1 MFLFNY
7 TSLKTRETRIY
18 DIGGSKISGGI
29 GVDFLKIVVPTTL
42 IAIALGTI
50 LGFIFGIS
58 FFNPFA
64 ENFKL
69 GWTAFWIIFGIGIGC
84 ALWYIQFA
92 GYRLYEYLIAYLRP
106 KKVYKNDP
114 RKTQVKFTD
123 VKIKSVVKKIL

>member
-18 DIGGSKISGGI
+18 DIGGSKINGGI

-42 IAIALGTI
+42 IAIVLGTV

-58 FFNPFA
+58 FFNPFS

-69 GWTAFWIIFGIGIGC
+69 GWTAFWIIFGIGVGC

-92 GYRLYEYLIAYLRP
+92 GYRLYEYLIAYLKP
-106 KKVYKNDP
+106 KKVYQNNWKA
-114 RKTQVKFTD
+114 TEFHLTD
-123 VKIKSVVKKIL
+123 IKIKSLVRKIL